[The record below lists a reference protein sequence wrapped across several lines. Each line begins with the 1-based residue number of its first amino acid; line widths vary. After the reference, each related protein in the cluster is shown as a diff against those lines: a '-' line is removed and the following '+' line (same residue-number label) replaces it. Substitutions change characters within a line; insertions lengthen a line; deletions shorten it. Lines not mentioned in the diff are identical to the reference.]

1 MSILGFNEQGH
12 GTVFDKLTDL
22 DMDKLSQYPCG
33 TIIRKQPKK
42 IAPWGGTPAIDI
54 FVKIKA
60 DTWIVAYGI
69 GYRPI
74 YSDMDVLMA
83 FRTLLPDTNWFINK
97 PVLSGPTDPV
107 YNITPSSG
115 TLIEVECIEGVHV
128 DICLVRNQGYSTIGL
143 RISHGNHYKIF
154 TYRGIYLKVYQPEG
168 DALEIGGETHDM
180 WKHAIITPSE
190 RDHHIWTNPR
200 KCSEKIEGFA
210 ILAIR
215 SAMESYLTGAE
226 INQVLSQSKIVE
238 AFIQTMV
245 YEILYRE
252 QITYTNELIANYS
265 YPIYLSYSNKKETY
279 TEDPYTQESNPTR
292 LGVVPDTSPGHLS
305 IFVSNIY
312 TFEDSSWSR
321 VESVKPVV
329 NKKEASDSL
338 PHIDSIDF

>member
-107 YNITPSSG
+107 YDITPSSG

-154 TYRGIYLKVYQPEG
+154 TYRGYTLKYISQRVMHWRL
-168 DALEIGGETHDM
+168 AA
-180 WKHAIITPSE
+180 KHMTCG
-190 RDHHIWTNPR
+190 N
-200 KCSEKIEGFA
+200 
-210 ILAIR
+210 
-215 SAMESYLTGAE
+215 
-226 INQVLSQSKIVE
+226 
-238 AFIQTMV
+238 
-245 YEILYRE
+245 
-252 QITYTNELIANYS
+252 
-265 YPIYLSYSNKKETY
+265 
-279 TEDPYTQESNPTR
+279 TR
-292 LGVVPDTSPGHLS
+292 
-305 IFVSNIY
+305 
-312 TFEDSSWSR
+312 
-321 VESVKPVV
+321 
-329 NKKEASDSL
+329 
-338 PHIDSIDF
+338 